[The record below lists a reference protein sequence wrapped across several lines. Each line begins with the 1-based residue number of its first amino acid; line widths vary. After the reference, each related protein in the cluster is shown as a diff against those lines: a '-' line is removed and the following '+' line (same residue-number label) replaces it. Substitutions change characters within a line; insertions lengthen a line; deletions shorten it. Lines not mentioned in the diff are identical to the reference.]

1 MASAVLAASS
11 LLLRPGGCADKT
23 DDTTTNNEGGGIRR
37 RNNMR
42 RHLDPWPED
51 YSLRAVDDDGGHTTA
66 SAARRQQGSCSNSS
80 LNCRRAYEFC
90 SRMYEQWTYS
100 YMSAMLNTGATHR
113 RKRRVGDINAATTT
127 TTTTMEGDSSKKAE
141 AAVEEGLSASDLY
154 VVPRNMHSIEPI
166 AKFEESFQSS
176 ENNTTTNTTSTYRRL
191 LRALWTIASPSF
203 IPVGFYELFV
213 VVCGTALPLLIR
225 GLIRVVRR
233 STRRRMI

>member
-100 YMSAMLNTGATHR
+100 YMSAMLNTGATRR
-113 RKRRVGDINAATTT
+113 RKRRVGDINAAT

-203 IPVGFYELFV
+203 IPVGFCELFV
-213 VVCGTALPLLIR
+213 VICGTALPLLIR

-233 STRRRMI
+233 STIRRMI